1 MQLGLY
7 KHYKGNPYNLMGVAR
22 HSESLEEMVVYQAM
36 YGDYRLWVRP
46 KELFF
51 GTLMVDGQEVPRFT
65 FVDETLTQT
74 PLIR

>member
-1 MQLGLY
+1 MKLGLY
-7 KHYKGNPYNLMGVAR
+7 KHYKGNPYNLMGLAR

>member
-1 MQLGLY
+1 MKLGLY
-7 KHYKGNPYNLMGVAR
+7 KHYKGNPYNLMGLAR

-51 GTLMVDGQEVPRFT
+51 GTLMVDGKEVQRFS
-65 FVDETLTQT
+65 FVDDTLCAY
-74 PLIR
+74 PIIR